1 MGVRTSFWEKRTL
14 SLICCLIEAGLCTL
28 SVIGPRPVSKSSVA
42 ALTRDRLSH
51 VDQNYVRPET
61 IRAANHRLI
70 EAQGQIALAAQWG
83 GGLVASADGLRF
95 VVPVATL
102 NARPNP
108 LVNCTNRSIPSRPC
122 FLVLQRSRTHL
133 WPIDGVRR

>member
-1 MGVRTSFWEKRTL
+1 MGVRTSFWEKR
-14 SLICCLIEAGLCTL
+14 TL

-108 LVNCTNRSIPSRPC
+108 LVKLDACPRQGS
-122 FLVLQRSRTHL
+122 
-133 WPIDGVRR
+133 G